1 MKLAEIAFG
10 VVVFAGAAL
19 FISLGSSV
27 IAMALTSPGGLLVF
41 FIGAGVVAL
50 MK

>member
-1 MKLAEIAFG
+1 MKLTETVIG
-10 VVVFAGAAL
+10 VAAFAGAIA
-19 FISLGSSV
+19 FISLGSGV